1 MKNWSKI
8 RIGVCIC
15 LYACW
20 WGLLCP
26 ELLVNPDTCRVVDGE
41 TGEEIS
47 AQLNQISAEM
57 LYQALQEAD
66 RPHIYY
72 RSRLLE
78 WLEQLLEKG

>member
-1 MKNWSKI
+1 MKNWLKI

-15 LYACW
+15 LYAFW

-26 ELLVNPDTCRVVDGE
+26 ELLVNPDTCRVVDGD
-41 TGEEIS
+41 TGEEMP
-47 AQLNQISAEM
+47 AQLKQTSAEQ

-66 RPHIYY
+66 RTHIRY

-78 WLEQLLEKG
+78 LLEQLLEKG

>member
-1 MKNWSKI
+1 MKNWMKI

-26 ELLVNPDTCRVVDGE
+26 ELLVNPDTCQVVDSE
-41 TGEEIS
+41 TGEEIPAPLKRAS
-47 AQLNQISAEM
+47 AQQ

-66 RPHIYY
+66 RTHIHY

-78 WLEQLLEKG
+78 LLEQLLEKG